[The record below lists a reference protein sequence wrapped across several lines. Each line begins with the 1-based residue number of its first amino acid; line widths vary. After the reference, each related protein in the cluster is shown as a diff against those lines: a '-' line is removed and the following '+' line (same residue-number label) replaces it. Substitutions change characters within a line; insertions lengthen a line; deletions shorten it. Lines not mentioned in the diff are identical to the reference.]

1 MILLHMFLSSLSCG
15 CHDTRTASGAG
26 RQLATDA
33 RRLHSPGGT
42 KVRGA
47 GIRNEPDEED
57 YAAPSRV
64 LVVPITAASSGINA
78 VSNPRLYGIGVWGPV
93 TRLIGASR

>member
-33 RRLHSPGGT
+33 RRIKSPAGT

-47 GIRNEPDEED
+47 WIRNKSTEVG
-57 YAAPSRV
+57 YTAPNKA

-78 VSNPRLYGIGVWGPV
+78 VSNPRL
-93 TRLIGASR
+93 